1 MYRILQVIK
10 NIKMRK
16 IKQNITYLLLSFCM
30 LFSGYTFS
38 QQISGTIQDED
49 SNPIP
54 GVTIVVEGSDNGTTS
69 DFDGNFSIDANTGD
83 ILTFSFIGFETITAP
98 ATGDQMSIIMKT
110 EDTILDEVVIT
121 GLGTSVKRR
130 NLANAVATVSN
141 EELVGK
147 TNQSTIDGAL
157 YGKIPGVNI
166 TSSSGAPGGGFALR
180 LRGISSI
187 NGNNQPLFILDGVYL
202 NNNEIPSGLRFASGA
217 NRGNEENPP
226 NRIADI
232 DPNDIENIEVLKGAS
247 AAAIYGTRANAG
259 VIIITTKKG
268 KAGETKINFTQNI
281 GFSEISNRLGMRDW
295 TASSVE
301 AAFGSAEVTKYNNA
315 VNTFGLID
323 YEDEI
328 YGNKGIIS
336 DSKISIAGGNEKT
349 QFYVGTSYRD
359 EEGIIKKTGFDRFS
373 LRANI
378 DHKISNTFDLS
389 SSSNFVQGQSR
400 RSFTGNENEG
410 GLSYGYTLA
419 FTRPW
424 INLYPDT
431 SGNYPN
437 NPNYAG
443 NPLFVRDNAIN
454 NDDNNRFIQS
464 LKLTTKIIDGEK
476 DRLRMIWSG
485 GLDFLANETY
495 VYVPETHQAQNG
507 GDNGFIGVGKN
518 NFKNYNLL
526 GLGVWNRDA
535 LDGDL
540 ALTTQGG
547 VSYLKR
553 DADIV
558 FNQATQLIPGQTT
571 LGQGAAQSI
580 SQTQSEIQEFGYF
593 GQIEGNYKDQFIA
606 TVGYRADKSSLNGD
620 PNKFYGFPK
629 ASLAVNIHNF
639 GDWNTGAIDQIKL
652 RAAYGETGS
661 SASFGSI
668 FTSLNSVSIGG
679 VGGSSV
685 ASLRG
690 DANIE
695 PETSQEFEIGLD
707 LRFIQK
713 IGFEFSYY
721 NRNVKDLILSRSLPT
736 SSGFSTETTNLA
748 DLENKGIEL
757 GINIDA
763 FNNDRFSWNSG
774 IQFWLNRSEVT
785 RLEVPAFPQPGAGFG
800 LGLGTF
806 YIQQGQ
812 PVTQLVGNINGSPTQ
827 IGNVEP
833 DFQVS
838 FNNNFT
844 ISKNLEIGFLIH
856 WKEGGENINLSKL
869 LTDLGGITA
878 DLDTPE
884 GQTRASLG
892 FVPDRFIEPASY
904 MRLREAAIYYTL
916 PQNTFSWLSSDISSV
931 KIGLTGRNLLT
942 ITDYSSYDP
951 ETSTNGGSG
960 LSSGIEVT
968 PFPNSRQYLF
978 SLNVNF

>member
-1 MYRILQVIK
+1 
-10 NIKMRK
+10 
-16 IKQNITYLLLSFCM
+16 
-30 LFSGYTFS
+30 
-38 QQISGTIQDED
+38 
-49 SNPIP
+49 
-54 GVTIVVEGSDNGTTS
+54 
-69 DFDGNFSIDANTGD
+69 
-83 ILTFSFIGFETITAP
+83 
-98 ATGDQMSIIMKT
+98 MSIIMNT

-323 YEDEI
+323 YEDEV

-639 GDWNTGAIDQIKL
+639 GDWNMGAIDQIKL

>member
-1 MYRILQVIK
+1 MK
-10 NIKMRK
+10 K
-16 IKQNITYLLLSFCM
+16 IKQNLTYLVFSLCM

-38 QQISGTIQDED
+38 QQISGTVQDDE

-54 GVTIVVEGSDNGTTS
+54 GVTIVVEGSDSGTTS

-83 ILTFSFIGFETITAP
+83 ILTFSFIGFETIAVP
-98 ATGDQMSIIMKT
+98 ATGDQMSIIMNT
-110 EDTILDEVVIT
+110 EDTLLDEVVIT
-121 GLGTSVKRR
+121 GLGTSVRRR
-130 NLANAVATVSN
+130 NLANAVATVSS

-268 KAGETKINFTQNI
+268 KSGETKINFSQNL

-301 AAFGSAEVTKYNNA
+301 AAFGAAEVQKYNNA
-315 VNTFGLID
+315 INSFGLRD

-336 DSKISIAGGNEKT
+336 DSKISISGGNEKT
-349 QFYVGTSYRD
+349 QFYVATSYRD
-359 EEGIIKKTGFDRFS
+359 EEGIIKNTGFDRFS

-443 NPLFVRDNAIN
+443 NPLFVRDKALN

-464 LKLTTKIIDGEK
+464 LKLTTKIIETEK

-495 VYVPETHQAQNG
+495 VYVPENHQAQNG

-526 GLGVWNRDA
+526 GLAVWNRDA

-553 DADIV
+553 DADLV

-571 LGQGAAQSI
+571 LGQGSAQSI

-593 GQIEGNYKDQFIA
+593 GQVEGNYKDQFIA

-629 ASLAVNIHNF
+629 ASLAVNVHNF

-695 PETSQEFEIGLD
+695 PETSQEFEVGID

-763 FNNDRFSWNSG
+763 FSNEKFSWTSG
-774 IQFWLNRSEVT
+774 VQFWLNRSEVT

-812 PVTQLVGNINGSPTQ
+812 PVTQLVGNINGTPTQ

-892 FVPDRFIEPASY
+892 FVPDRFIEPAAY

-931 KIGLTGRNLLT
+931 KIGLTGRNLIT

>member
-1 MYRILQVIK
+1 M
-10 NIKMRK
+10 
-16 IKQNITYLLLSFCM
+16 
-30 LFSGYTFS
+30 
-38 QQISGTIQDED
+38 
-49 SNPIP
+49 
-54 GVTIVVEGSDNGTTS
+54 
-69 DFDGNFSIDANTGD
+69 
-83 ILTFSFIGFETITAP
+83 
-98 ATGDQMSIIMKT
+98 
-110 EDTILDEVVIT
+110 
-121 GLGTSVKRR
+121 
-130 NLANAVATVSN
+130 
-141 EELVGK
+141 
-147 TNQSTIDGAL
+147 
-157 YGKIPGVNI
+157 
-166 TSSSGAPGGGFALR
+166 
-180 LRGISSI
+180 
-187 NGNNQPLFILDGVYL
+187 
-202 NNNEIPSGLRFASGA
+202 
-217 NRGNEENPP
+217 
-226 NRIADI
+226 
-232 DPNDIENIEVLKGAS
+232 
-247 AAAIYGTRANAG
+247 
-259 VIIITTKKG
+259 
-268 KAGETKINFTQNI
+268 
-281 GFSEISNRLGMRDW
+281 
-295 TASSVE
+295 
-301 AAFGSAEVTKYNNA
+301 
-315 VNTFGLID
+315 
-323 YEDEI
+323 
-328 YGNKGIIS
+328 
-336 DSKISIAGGNEKT
+336 
-349 QFYVGTSYRD
+349 
-359 EEGIIKKTGFDRFS
+359 
-373 LRANI
+373 
-378 DHKISNTFDLS
+378 
-389 SSSNFVQGQSR
+389 
-400 RSFTGNENEG
+400 
-410 GLSYGYTLA
+410 
-419 FTRPW
+419 
-424 INLYPDT
+424 
-431 SGNYPN
+431 
-437 NPNYAG
+437 
-443 NPLFVRDNAIN
+443 FVRDKALN

-464 LKLTTKIIDGEK
+464 LKLTTKIIETEK

-495 VYVPETHQAQNG
+495 VYVPENHQAQNG

-526 GLGVWNRDA
+526 GLAVWNRDA

-553 DADIV
+553 DADLV

-571 LGQGAAQSI
+571 LGQGSAQSI

-593 GQIEGNYKDQFIA
+593 GQVEGNYKDQFIA

-629 ASLAVNIHNF
+629 ASLAVNVHNF

-695 PETSQEFEIGLD
+695 PETSQEFEVGID

-763 FNNDRFSWNSG
+763 FSNEKFSWTSG
-774 IQFWLNRSEVT
+774 VQFWLNRSEVT

-812 PVTQLVGNINGSPTQ
+812 PVTQLVGNINGTPTQ

-892 FVPDRFIEPASY
+892 FVPDRFIEPAAY

-931 KIGLTGRNLLT
+931 KIGLTGRNLIT

>member
-1 MYRILQVIK
+1 MK
-10 NIKMRK
+10 K
-16 IKQNITYLLLSFCM
+16 IKHNLTYLVFSLCM

-38 QQISGTIQDED
+38 QQISGTVQDDE

-54 GVTIVVEGSDNGTTS
+54 GVTIVVEGSDSGTTS

-83 ILTFSFIGFETITAP
+83 ILTFSFIGFETITVP
-98 ATGDQMSIIMKT
+98 ASGDQMSIIMNT
-110 EDTILDEVVIT
+110 EDTLLDEVVIT
-121 GLGTSVKRR
+121 GLGTSVRRR
-130 NLANAVATVSN
+130 NLANAVATVSS

-268 KAGETKINFTQNI
+268 KSGETKINFSQNL

-301 AAFGSAEVTKYNNA
+301 DAFGAAEVQKYNNA
-315 VNTFGLID
+315 INSFGLRD

-336 DSKISIAGGNEKT
+336 DSKISISGGNEKT
-349 QFYVGTSYRD
+349 QFYVATSYRD

-443 NPLFVRDNAIN
+443 NPLFVRDKALN

-464 LKLTTKIIDGEK
+464 LKLTTKIIETEK

-495 VYVPETHQAQNG
+495 VYVPENHQAQNG

-526 GLGVWNRDA
+526 GLAVWNRDA

-553 DADIV
+553 DADLV

-571 LGQGAAQSI
+571 LGQGSAQSI

-593 GQIEGNYKDQFIA
+593 GQVEGNYKDQFIA

-629 ASLAVNIHNF
+629 ASLAVNVHKF

-695 PETSQEFEIGLD
+695 PETSQEFEVGID

-763 FNNDRFSWNSG
+763 FSNERFSWTSG
-774 IQFWLNRSEVT
+774 VQFWLNRSEVT

-812 PVTQLVGNINGSPTQ
+812 PVTQLVGNINGTPTQ

-892 FVPDRFIEPASY
+892 FVPDRFIEPSAY

-931 KIGLTGRNLLT
+931 KIGLTGRNLIT

>member
-1 MYRILQVIK
+1 
-10 NIKMRK
+10 
-16 IKQNITYLLLSFCM
+16 M

-54 GVTIVVEGSDNGTTS
+54 GVTIVVEGNDNGTTS
-69 DFDGNFSIDANTGD
+69 DFDGNFSIDANIGD
-83 ILTFSFIGFETITAP
+83 ILTFSFIGFETITIP
-98 ATGDQMSIIMKT
+98 ASGDQMSITMNT

-323 YEDEI
+323 YEDEV

>member
-1 MYRILQVIK
+1 MYQLK
-10 NIKMRK
+10 K
-16 IKQNITYLLLSFCM
+16 IITHFALGLFLLIGSFA
-30 LFSGYTFS
+30 YA
-38 QQISGTIQDED
+38 QQISGNIQDED

-54 GVTIVVEGSDNGTTS
+54 GVTIIVDGTGVGSTS
-69 DFDGNFSIDANTGD
+69 DFDGNFSIDAKGGENL
-83 ILTFSFIGFETITAP
+83 IFSFIGFQTQTVAVS
-98 ATGDQMSIIMKT
+98 GDVMNIILST

-121 GLGTSVKRR
+121 GLGSSVKRR
-130 NLANAVATVSN
+130 NLANAVATVSS

-147 TNQSTIDGAL
+147 TNQGTVDGAL

-217 NRGNEENPP
+217 NRGNEENAP
-226 NRIADI
+226 NRIADL

-268 KAGETKINFTQNI
+268 RAGETKISLSQNL
-281 GFSEISNRLGMRDW
+281 GFAQISNRLGMRDW
-295 TASSVE
+295 NASNVE
-301 AAFGSAEVTKYNNA
+301 AAFGAAEVVKFNNA
-315 VNTFGLID
+315 INSFGLID

-328 YGNKGIIS
+328 YGNTGIIS
-336 DSKISIAGGNEKT
+336 DSKVSISGGNDKT

-359 EEGIIKKTGFDRFS
+359 EEGIIKNTGFDRFS
-373 LRANI
+373 IRANI
-378 DHKISNTFDLS
+378 DHKISNTFELS
-389 SSSNFVQGQSR
+389 SSSNFIQGQSR

-410 GLSYGYTLA
+410 GLSYGYTLS

-424 INLYPDT
+424 INLFPDS

-443 NPLFVRDNAIN
+443 NPLFVRDQAKN
-454 NDDNNRFIQS
+454 NDDNNRLIQS
-464 LKLTTKIIDGEK
+464 LKLTTKIIDSDK
-476 DRLRMIWSG
+476 DKLRMIWSG

-535 LDGDL
+535 LDGAL

-571 LGQGAAQSI
+571 LSQGSAQAI
-580 SQTQSEIQEFGYF
+580 SQTQSQIEEFGYF
-593 GQIEGNYKDQFIA
+593 GQIEGNYKNQLIA
-606 TVGYRADKSSLNGD
+606 TLGYRADKSTLNGD

-629 ASLAVNIHNF
+629 ASLAVNIQNF
-639 GDWNTGAIDQIKL
+639 GDWNNSTIDQLKL

-668 FTSLNSVSIGG
+668 FTSLNSVAIGG
-679 VGGSSV
+679 NGGSSI
-685 ASLRG
+685 AALRG

-695 PETSQEFEIGLD
+695 PETSQELEVGID

-713 IGFEFSYY
+713 IGLELSYY

-736 SSGFSTETTNLA
+736 SSGFSRETTNLA
-748 DLENKGIEL
+748 DLENRGVEVGL
-757 GINIDA
+757 NIDA
-763 FNNDRFSWNSG
+763 FNNERFSWNSG
-774 IQFWLNRSEVT
+774 IQFWFNRSEIT
-785 RLEVPAFPQPGAGFG
+785 RLDVPAFPQPGAGFG

-812 PVTQLVGNINGSPTQ
+812 PVTQLVGNVNGTPTQ

-833 DFQVS
+833 DFQIS

-844 ISKNLEIGFLIH
+844 IAKNLDVGFLIH

-869 LTDLGGITA
+869 LSDLGGVTP

-892 FVPDRFIEPASY
+892 FVPERFIEPAAY

-916 PQNTFSWLSSDISSV
+916 PENTFSWMSQDISSV
-931 KIGLTGRNLLT
+931 KLGLTGRNLLT

-951 ETSTNGGSG
+951 ETSVNGGGG

-968 PFPNSRQYLF
+968 PYPNSRQFLF

>member
-1 MYRILQVIK
+1 
-10 NIKMRK
+10 
-16 IKQNITYLLLSFCM
+16 M

-38 QQISGTIQDED
+38 QQISGTVQDED

-83 ILTFSFIGFETITAP
+83 ILTFSFIGFETITVP
-98 ATGDQMSIIMKT
+98 ASSDQMSIVMNT

-323 YEDEI
+323 YEDEV

-639 GDWNTGAIDQIKL
+639 GDWNMGAIDQIKL

>member
-1 MYRILQVIK
+1 
-10 NIKMRK
+10 
-16 IKQNITYLLLSFCM
+16 M
-30 LFSGYTFS
+30 LISGYTFS
-38 QQISGTIQDED
+38 QQISGIIQDED

-83 ILTFSFIGFETITAP
+83 ILTFSFIGFETITVP
-98 ATGDQMSIIMKT
+98 ASADQMSIVMNT

-323 YEDEI
+323 YEDEV

>member
-1 MYRILQVIK
+1 
-10 NIKMRK
+10 
-16 IKQNITYLLLSFCM
+16 M

-38 QQISGTIQDED
+38 QQISGTIQDEE

-54 GVTIVVEGSDNGTTS
+54 GVTIVVEGSDSGTTS

-83 ILTFSFIGFETITAP
+83 ILTFSFIGFETITVP
-98 ATGDQMSIIMKT
+98 ATGDQMSIIMNT
-110 EDTILDEVVIT
+110 EDTLLDEVVIT
-121 GLGTSVKRR
+121 GLGTSVRRR
-130 NLANAVATVSN
+130 NLANAVATVSS

-268 KAGETKINFTQNI
+268 KSGETKINFSQNL

-301 AAFGSAEVTKYNNA
+301 DAFGAAEVQKYNNA
-315 VNTFGLID
+315 INSFGLRD

-336 DSKISIAGGNEKT
+336 DSKISISGGNEKT
-349 QFYVGTSYRD
+349 QFYVATSYRD

-443 NPLFVRDNAIN
+443 NPLFVRDKALN

-464 LKLTTKIIDGEK
+464 LKLTTKIIETEK

-495 VYVPETHQAQNG
+495 VYVPENHQAQNG

-526 GLGVWNRDA
+526 GLAVWNRDA

-553 DADIV
+553 DADLV

-571 LGQGAAQSI
+571 LGQGSAQSI

-593 GQIEGNYKDQFIA
+593 GQVEGNYKDQFIA

-629 ASLAVNIHNF
+629 ASLAVNVHNF

-695 PETSQEFEIGLD
+695 PETSQEFEVGID

-763 FNNDRFSWNSG
+763 FSNERFSWTSG
-774 IQFWLNRSEVT
+774 VQFWLNRSEVT

-812 PVTQLVGNINGSPTQ
+812 PVTQLVGNINGTPTQ

-892 FVPDRFIEPASY
+892 FVPDRFIEPSAY

-931 KIGLTGRNLLT
+931 KIGLTGRNLIT

>member
-1 MYRILQVIK
+1 MMSRLIQKLSYALITAIL
-10 NIKMRK
+10 
-16 IKQNITYLLLSFCM
+16 ITSSYA
-30 LFSGYTFS
+30 YS
-38 QQISGTIQDED
+38 QQITGTVQDDE

-54 GVTIVVEGSDNGTTS
+54 GVTIIVEGTDVGTTS
-69 DFDGNFSIDANTGD
+69 DFDGNFSVDASEGD
-83 ILTFSFIGFETITAP
+83 NLTFSFIGFQTQTVPVSQDLMTIV
-98 ATGDQMSIIMKT
+98 MSS
-110 EDTILDEVVIT
+110 EDTRLDEIIIT

-130 NLANAVATVSN
+130 NLANAVGSVSS

-147 TNQSTIDGAL
+147 TNQGTVDGAL

-217 NRGNEENPP
+217 NRGSEENAP
-226 NRIADI
+226 NRIADL

-268 KAGETKINFTQNI
+268 RAGKTKINLTQNL
-281 GFSEISNRLGMRDW
+281 GFAEISNRLGMRDW
-295 TASSVE
+295 TAASVE
-301 AAFGSAEVTKYNNA
+301 AAFGAGEVAKYNA
-315 VNTFGLID
+315 AIGSFGLID

-336 DSKISIAGGNEKT
+336 DTKLSVSGGNEKT

-359 EEGIIKKTGFDRFS
+359 EEGIIKFTGFDRFS

-378 DHKISNTFDLS
+378 DHKISNTFEIS
-389 SSSNFVQGQSR
+389 SSSNFIQGQSR

-424 INLYPDT
+424 INLYPDA

-443 NPLFVRDNAIN
+443 NPLFVRDKARND
-454 NDDNNRFIQS
+454 DDNNRLIQS
-464 LKLTTKIIDGEK
+464 LKLTTKIIDNGK
-476 DRLRMIWSG
+476 DRVRMVWSG

-495 VYVPETHQAQNG
+495 VYVPENHQAQNG

-535 LDGDL
+535 LNGDL
-540 ALTTQGG
+540 ALTTQAG

-553 DADIV
+553 DADVV

-571 LGQGAAQSI
+571 LGQGSAQAI
-580 SQTQSEIQEFGYF
+580 SQTQSEIEEFGYF
-593 GQIEGNYKDQFIA
+593 GQIEGNYKDQIIA
-606 TVGYRADKSSLNGD
+606 TFGYRADKSSLNGD

-629 ASLAVNIHNF
+629 ASLAVNIQNF
-639 GDWNTGAIDQIKL
+639 GDWNSSTIDQLKF

-668 FTSLNSVSIGG
+668 FTSLNSVAIGG
-679 VGGSSV
+679 VGGSAI

-695 PETSQEFEIGLD
+695 PETSQELEVGVD
-707 LRFIQK
+707 LRFLGK
-713 IGFEFSYY
+713 IGLELSYY

-736 SSGFSTETTNLA
+736 SSGFSRETTNLA
-748 DLENKGIEL
+748 DLANKGLEI
-757 GINIDA
+757 GVNIDA
-763 FNNDRFSWNSG
+763 YDNERFSWNSG
-774 IQFWLNRSEVT
+774 IQFWLNRSEIT
-785 RLEVPAFPQPGAGFG
+785 RLDVPAFPQPGAGFG

-806 YIQQGQ
+806 YIQEGQ
-812 PVTQLVGNINGSPTQ
+812 PVTQLAGNIGGVPTQ

-856 WKEGGENINLSKL
+856 LKQGGENINLSKL

-892 FVPDRFIEPASY
+892 FVPQRFIEPAAY
-904 MRLREAAIYYTL
+904 MRLREAGIYYNL
-916 PQNTFSWLSSDISSV
+916 PKDTFSWLSEDISNI
-931 KIGLTGRNLLT
+931 KLGLTGRNLLT

-951 ETSTNGGSG
+951 ETSVNGGSG

-968 PFPNSRQYLF
+968 PYPNSKQYLF

>member
-1 MYRILQVIK
+1 
-10 NIKMRK
+10 
-16 IKQNITYLLLSFCM
+16 M

-38 QQISGTIQDED
+38 QQISGTVQDDE

-54 GVTIVVEGSDNGTTS
+54 GVTIVVEGSDSGTTS

-83 ILTFSFIGFETITAP
+83 ILTFSFIGFETITVP
-98 ATGDQMSIIMKT
+98 ASGDQMSIIMNT
-110 EDTILDEVVIT
+110 EDTLLDEVVIT
-121 GLGTSVKRR
+121 GLGTSVRRR
-130 NLANAVATVSN
+130 NLANAVATVSS

-268 KAGETKINFTQNI
+268 KSGETKINFSQNI

-301 AAFGSAEVTKYNNA
+301 DAFGAAEVQKYNNA
-315 VNTFGLID
+315 INSFGLRD

-336 DSKISIAGGNEKT
+336 DSKISISGGNEKT
-349 QFYVGTSYRD
+349 QFYVATSYRD

-443 NPLFVRDNAIN
+443 NPLFVRDKALN

-464 LKLTTKIIDGEK
+464 LKLTTKIIETEK

-495 VYVPETHQAQNG
+495 VYVPENHQAQNG

-526 GLGVWNRDA
+526 GLAVWNRDA

-553 DADIV
+553 DADLV

-571 LGQGAAQSI
+571 LGQGSAQSI

-593 GQIEGNYKDQFIA
+593 GQVEGNYKDQFIA

-629 ASLAVNIHNF
+629 ASLAVNVHKF

-695 PETSQEFEIGLD
+695 PETSQEFEVGID

-757 GINIDA
+757 GISIDA
-763 FNNDRFSWNSG
+763 FSNERFSWTSG
-774 IQFWLNRSEVT
+774 VQFWLNRSEVT

-812 PVTQLVGNINGSPTQ
+812 PVTQLVGNINGTPTQ

-892 FVPDRFIEPASY
+892 FVPDRFIEPSAY

-931 KIGLTGRNLLT
+931 KIGLTGRNLIT

>member
-1 MYRILQVIK
+1 MK
-10 NIKMRK
+10 K
-16 IKQNITYLLLSFCM
+16 IKHNLTYLVFSLCM

-38 QQISGTIQDED
+38 QQISGTIQDEE

-54 GVTIVVEGSDNGTTS
+54 GVTIVVEGSDSGTTS

-83 ILTFSFIGFETITAP
+83 ILTFSFIGFETITVP
-98 ATGDQMSIIMKT
+98 ATGDQMSIIMNT
-110 EDTILDEVVIT
+110 EDTLLDEVVIT
-121 GLGTSVKRR
+121 GLGTSVRRR
-130 NLANAVATVSN
+130 NLANAVATVSS

-268 KAGETKINFTQNI
+268 KSGETKINFSQNI

-301 AAFGSAEVTKYNNA
+301 DAFGAAEVQKYNNA
-315 VNTFGLID
+315 INSFGLRD

-336 DSKISIAGGNEKT
+336 DSKISISGGNEKT
-349 QFYVGTSYRD
+349 QFYVATSYRD

-443 NPLFVRDNAIN
+443 NPLFVRDKALN

-464 LKLTTKIIDGEK
+464 LKLTTKIIETEK

-495 VYVPETHQAQNG
+495 VYVPENHQAQNG

-526 GLGVWNRDA
+526 GLAVWNRDA

-553 DADIV
+553 DADLV

-571 LGQGAAQSI
+571 LGQGSAQSI

-593 GQIEGNYKDQFIA
+593 GQVEGNYKDQFIA

-629 ASLAVNIHNF
+629 ASLAVNVHNF

-695 PETSQEFEIGLD
+695 PETSQEFEVGID

-763 FNNDRFSWNSG
+763 FSNERFSWTSG
-774 IQFWLNRSEVT
+774 VQFWLNRSEVT

-812 PVTQLVGNINGSPTQ
+812 PVTQLVGNINGTPTQ

-892 FVPDRFIEPASY
+892 FVPDRFIEPAAY

-931 KIGLTGRNLLT
+931 KIGLTGRNLIT

>member
-1 MYRILQVIK
+1 MDQLE
-10 NIKMRK
+10 K
-16 IKQNITYLLLSFCM
+16 IITQFALGLFLLIGSFA
-30 LFSGYTFS
+30 YA
-38 QQISGTIQDED
+38 QQIRGNIQDED

-54 GVTIVVEGSDNGTTS
+54 GVTIIVDGTGVGSTS
-69 DFDGNFSIDANTGD
+69 DFDGNFSINATGGENL
-83 ILTFSFIGFETITAP
+83 IFSFIGFQTQTVAVS
-98 ATGDQMSIIMKT
+98 GDVMNIILST

-130 NLANAVATVSN
+130 NLANAVATVSS

-147 TNQSTIDGAL
+147 TNQGTVDGAL

-217 NRGNEENPP
+217 NRGNEENAP
-226 NRIADI
+226 NRIADL

-268 KAGETKINFTQNI
+268 RAGETKISLSQNL
-281 GFSEISNRLGMRDW
+281 GFAQISNRLGMRDW
-295 TASSVE
+295 NASNVE
-301 AAFGSAEVTKYNNA
+301 AAFGAAEVVKFNNA
-315 VNTFGLID
+315 INSFGLID

-328 YGNKGIIS
+328 YGNTGIIS
-336 DSKISIAGGNEKT
+336 DSKVSISGGNDKT

-359 EEGIIKKTGFDRFS
+359 EEGIIKNTGFDRFS
-373 LRANI
+373 IRANI
-378 DHKISNTFDLS
+378 DHKISNTFELS
-389 SSSNFVQGQSR
+389 SSSNFIQGQSR

-410 GLSYGYTLA
+410 GLSYGYTLS

-424 INLYPDT
+424 INLFPDS

-443 NPLFVRDNAIN
+443 NPIFVRDQAKN
-454 NDDNNRFIQS
+454 NDDNNRLIQS
-464 LKLTTKIIDGEK
+464 LKLTTKIIDSDK
-476 DRLRMIWSG
+476 DKLRMIWSG

-535 LDGDL
+535 LDGAL

-571 LGQGAAQSI
+571 LSQGSAQAI
-580 SQTQSEIQEFGYF
+580 SQTQSQIEEFGYF
-593 GQIEGNYKDQFIA
+593 GQIEGNYKNQLIA
-606 TVGYRADKSSLNGD
+606 TLGYRADKSTLNGD

-629 ASLAVNIHNF
+629 ASLAVNIQNF
-639 GDWNTGAIDQIKL
+639 GDWNNSAIDQLKL

-668 FTSLNSVSIGG
+668 FTSLNSVAIGG
-679 VGGSSV
+679 NGGSSI
-685 ASLRG
+685 AALRG

-695 PETSQEFEIGLD
+695 PETSQELEVGID

-713 IGFEFSYY
+713 IGLELSYY

-736 SSGFSTETTNLA
+736 SSGFSRETTNLA
-748 DLENKGIEL
+748 DLENRGIEVGL
-757 GINIDA
+757 NIDA
-763 FNNDRFSWNSG
+763 FNNERFSWNSG
-774 IQFWLNRSEVT
+774 IQFWFNRSEIT
-785 RLEVPAFPQPGAGFG
+785 RLDVPAFPQPVAGFG

-812 PVTQLVGNINGSPTQ
+812 PVTQLVGNVNGTPTQ

-833 DFQVS
+833 DFQIS

-844 ISKNLEIGFLIH
+844 IAKNLDVGFLIH

-869 LTDLGGITA
+869 LSDLGGVTP

-892 FVPDRFIEPASY
+892 FVPERFIEPAAY

-916 PQNTFSWLSSDISSV
+916 PENTFSWMSQDISSV
-931 KIGLTGRNLLT
+931 KLGLTGRNLLT

-951 ETSTNGGSG
+951 ETSVNGGGG

-968 PFPNSRQYLF
+968 PYPNSRQFLF

>member
-1 MYRILQVIK
+1 
-10 NIKMRK
+10 
-16 IKQNITYLLLSFCM
+16 M

-54 GVTIVVEGSDNGTTS
+54 GVTIVVEGNDNGTTS

-83 ILTFSFIGFETITAP
+83 ILTFSFIGFETITIP
-98 ATGDQMSIIMKT
+98 ASGDQMSITMNT

-323 YEDEI
+323 YEDEV

>member
-1 MYRILQVIK
+1 MNQLK
-10 NIKMRK
+10 KMTE
-16 IKQNITYLLLSFCM
+16 QFALGLFLLIGSFA
-30 LFSGYTFS
+30 YA
-38 QQISGTIQDED
+38 QQISGNIQDED

-54 GVTIVVEGSDNGTTS
+54 GVTIVVDDTGVGSTS
-69 DFDGNFSIDANTGD
+69 DFDGNFSIDATGGENL
-83 ILTFSFIGFETITAP
+83 IFSFIGFQTQTVAVS
-98 ATGDQMSIIMKT
+98 GDVMNIILST

-130 NLANAVATVSN
+130 NLANAVATVSS

-147 TNQSTIDGAL
+147 TNQGTVDGAL

-217 NRGNEENPP
+217 NRGNEENAP
-226 NRIADI
+226 NRIADL

-268 KAGETKINFTQNI
+268 RAGETKISLSQNL
-281 GFSEISNRLGMRDW
+281 GFAQISNRLGMRDW
-295 TASSVE
+295 NASNVE
-301 AAFGSAEVTKYNNA
+301 AAFGAAEVVKF
-315 VNTFGLID
+315 NTAINSFGLID

-328 YGNKGIIS
+328 YGNTGIIS
-336 DSKISIAGGNEKT
+336 DSKVSISGGNDKT
-349 QFYVGTSYRD
+349 QFYIGTSYRD
-359 EEGIIKKTGFDRFS
+359 EEGIIKNTGFERFS
-373 LRANI
+373 IRANI
-378 DHKISNTFDLS
+378 DHKISNTFELS
-389 SSSNFVQGQSR
+389 SSSNFIQGQSR

-410 GLSYGYTLA
+410 GLSYGYTLS

-424 INLYPDT
+424 INLFPDS

-443 NPLFVRDNAIN
+443 NPLFVRDQAKN
-454 NDDNNRFIQS
+454 NDDNNRLIQS
-464 LKLTTKIIDGEK
+464 LKLTTKIIDSDK
-476 DRLRMIWSG
+476 DKLRMIWSG

-535 LDGDL
+535 LDGAL

-553 DADIV
+553 DADVV

-571 LGQGAAQSI
+571 LSQGSAQAI
-580 SQTQSEIQEFGYF
+580 SQTQSQIEEFGYF
-593 GQIEGNYKDQFIA
+593 GQIEGNYKNQLIA
-606 TVGYRADKSSLNGD
+606 TLGYRADKSTLNGD

-629 ASLAVNIHNF
+629 ASLAVNIQNF
-639 GDWNTGAIDQIKL
+639 GDWNNSTIDQLKL

-668 FTSLNSVSIGG
+668 FTSLNSVAIGG
-679 VGGSSV
+679 NGGSSI
-685 ASLRG
+685 AALRG

-695 PETSQEFEIGLD
+695 PETSQELEVGMD

-713 IGFEFSYY
+713 IGLELSYY

-736 SSGFSTETTNLA
+736 SSGFSRETTNLA
-748 DLENKGIEL
+748 DLENRGIEVGL
-757 GINIDA
+757 NIDA
-763 FNNDRFSWNSG
+763 FNNERFSWNSG
-774 IQFWLNRSEVT
+774 IQFWFNRSEIT
-785 RLEVPAFPQPGAGFG
+785 RLDVPAFPQPGAGFG

-812 PVTQLVGNINGSPTQ
+812 PVTQLVGNVNGTPTQ

-833 DFQVS
+833 DFQIS

-844 ISKNLEIGFLIH
+844 IAKNLDVGFLIH

-869 LTDLGGITA
+869 LSDLGGVTA

-892 FVPDRFIEPASY
+892 FVPERFIEPAAY

-916 PQNTFSWLSSDISSV
+916 PENTFSWMSQDISSI
-931 KIGLTGRNLLT
+931 KLGLTGRNLLT

-951 ETSTNGGSG
+951 ETSVNGGGG

-968 PFPNSRQYLF
+968 PYPNSRQFLF

>member
-1 MYRILQVIK
+1 MK
-10 NIKMRK
+10 K
-16 IKQNITYLLLSFCM
+16 IKQKLTYLVFSLCM

-38 QQISGTIQDED
+38 QQISGTVQDDE

-54 GVTIVVEGSDNGTTS
+54 GVTIVVEGSDSGTTS

-83 ILTFSFIGFETITAP
+83 ILTFSFIGFETITVP
-98 ATGDQMSIIMKT
+98 ASGDQMSIIMNT
-110 EDTILDEVVIT
+110 EDTLLDEVVIT
-121 GLGTSVKRR
+121 GLGTSVRRR
-130 NLANAVATVSN
+130 NLANAVATVSS

-268 KAGETKINFTQNI
+268 KSGETKINFSQNL

-301 AAFGSAEVTKYNNA
+301 DAFGAAEVQKYNNA
-315 VNTFGLID
+315 INSFGLRD

-336 DSKISIAGGNEKT
+336 DSKISISGGNEKT
-349 QFYVGTSYRD
+349 QFYVATSYRD

-443 NPLFVRDNAIN
+443 NPLFVRDKALN

-464 LKLTTKIIDGEK
+464 LKLTTKIIETEK

-495 VYVPETHQAQNG
+495 VYVPENHQAQNG

-526 GLGVWNRDA
+526 GLAVWNRDA

-553 DADIV
+553 DADLV

-571 LGQGAAQSI
+571 LGQGSAQSI

-593 GQIEGNYKDQFIA
+593 GQVEGNYKDQFIA

-629 ASLAVNIHNF
+629 ASLAVNVHKF

-695 PETSQEFEIGLD
+695 PETSQEFEVGID

-763 FNNDRFSWNSG
+763 FSNERFSWTSG
-774 IQFWLNRSEVT
+774 VQFWLNRSEVT

-812 PVTQLVGNINGSPTQ
+812 PVTQLVGNINGTPTQ

-892 FVPDRFIEPASY
+892 FVPDRFIEPSAY

-931 KIGLTGRNLLT
+931 KIGLTGRNLIT